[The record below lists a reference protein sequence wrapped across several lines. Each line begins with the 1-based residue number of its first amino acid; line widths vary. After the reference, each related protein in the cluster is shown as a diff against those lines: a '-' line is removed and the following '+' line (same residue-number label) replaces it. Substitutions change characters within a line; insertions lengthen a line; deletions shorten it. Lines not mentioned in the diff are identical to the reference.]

1 MMSPANGMPEDA
13 PFGGSAFGGSKSA
26 SSLEQ
31 RQDSR
36 VSLQASPSE
45 GLLPDAAAFVKEREP
60 EPISGYLMSDFDDR
74 EQEHQQYLHDF
85 FQKEPCVYSHRVF
98 KFAAQVYQAVKHE
111 RMKSQQ
117 QRSKKGKD
125 NAVDF
130 PNIEF
135 QDANQKRLTF
145 GLVFSTL
152 KCKHSTF
159 ILSLF
164 LFVSSFLHRLAKRLE
179 NRTEIIELIMH
190 FAFSEIN
197 LNANVVYLCI
207 IRQPPPLMRCQF
219 NMTLTTIKVDIF
231 THIPV
236 LSDTVC
242 VMLFLFGCTQFTS
255 SDLPLRNIGSRF
267 RHLTRRWKWFL
278 FCHACFIHVIL

>member
-1 MMSPANGMPEDA
+1 MPEDA

-152 KCKHSTF
+152 KCKHYTF

-164 LFVSSFLHRLAKRLE
+164 LFVSSFLHRLAKRLD

-190 FAFSEIN
+190 F
-197 LNANVVYLCI
+197 
-207 IRQPPPLMRCQF
+207 
-219 NMTLTTIKVDIF
+219 
-231 THIPV
+231 V
-236 LSDTVC
+236 LPR
-242 VMLFLFGCTQFTS
+242 L
-255 SDLPLRNIGSRF
+255 I
-267 RHLTRRWKWFL
+267 
-278 FCHACFIHVIL
+278 